1 MGGWDC
7 LSHLLGRVW
16 DSYSHQPPCIQL
28 SVHPHLQGQDQGGA
42 EGQGGGYSVWG
53 GPPASLPAYLPSCPP
68 IHHRTWASRSL
79 QPDPST
85 TSTRSTATYLHKTR
99 CRAQARGVRGRL

>member
-42 EGQGGGYSVWG
+42 EGQGGGVQCVG
-53 GPPASLPAYLPSCPP
+53 GPSCQPASIPTLLPTYPP
-68 IHHRTWASRSL
+68 PHL
-79 QPDPST
+79 
-85 TSTRSTATYLHKTR
+85 
-99 CRAQARGVRGRL
+99 G